1 MIRPYRNLDS
11 SSPCVTKELKIEFIS
26 KKGNSVER
34 ETPQMLEAIGITP
47 RKAYMDL
54 VDAIALLDETCPNQ
68 EFNPSDTIKATTEAS
83 LMPYTECKKMKSKNH
98 GHDRPNQHSFK
109 KNRLQDKNKNRPLMK
124 KIGKSKTEEMP
135 FLIKLPPNLGTIRK
149 PCFQKTKSR
158 KIIEQQ
164 TTLNK
169 ISCFKKLIF
178 DSMDVRSKSIVNLK
192 GINETAV
199 ATTETTTITAA
210 TTTTTTDIQTR
221 TEQSNHQLKKQLKEL
236 KKSKTLELPIRRYS
250 DIGQSSS
257 VTIHSFETDDLDRAF
272 SQKSPLR
279 GYLRASLDSII
290 DTGSCSS
297 LVKGIIR
304 NNSKVSHMQQ
314 RCNSI
319 DTLIKEKITV
329 NEESVSSSKY
339 AFLVGSSFTELDRWS
354 SFSKK
359 QREILDKRKC
369 TTHSTIEC
377 ICKSLKIVGS
387 TPNLKGSNNINYLKE
402 EASNS
407 QLINTS
413 SNLKEQCQEISTLNK
428 EKRSSYLEDNKII
441 RNTSSKCR
449 KWQIFF
455 DPLQDTVDMFNELR
469 KVSSLLNIPS
479 WEKFSKVDKT
489 FVRIPK
495 QIFLNKKETM
505 RREPS
510 TNLSTNLNERKKQIS
525 TFSKEKQLIDSKA
538 ISLTTTKDLT
548 SQTEVDSKCYLSDIF
563 NVPLQKRNVKERK
576 ETGMKIKEATKTKHN
591 HCLEIKLANPMFPK
605 ESSSQKMVQIQG
617 RTNDFYEIVSSK
629 TVPNCAEKQLRKVS
643 AEEDTKLENFT
654 LGSKVDYQSVIEQK
668 RTKCFPL

>member
-1 MIRPYRNLDS
+1 
-11 SSPCVTKELKIEFIS
+11 
-26 KKGNSVER
+26 
-34 ETPQMLEAIGITP
+34 
-47 RKAYMDL
+47 
-54 VDAIALLDETCPNQ
+54 
-68 EFNPSDTIKATTEAS
+68 
-83 LMPYTECKKMKSKNH
+83 
-98 GHDRPNQHSFK
+98 
-109 KNRLQDKNKNRPLMK
+109 
-124 KIGKSKTEEMP
+124 
-135 FLIKLPPNLGTIRK
+135 
-149 PCFQKTKSR
+149 
-158 KIIEQQ
+158 
-164 TTLNK
+164 
-169 ISCFKKLIF
+169 
-178 DSMDVRSKSIVNLK
+178 
-192 GINETAV
+192 
-199 ATTETTTITAA
+199 
-210 TTTTTTDIQTR
+210 
-221 TEQSNHQLKKQLKEL
+221 
-236 KKSKTLELPIRRYS
+236 
-250 DIGQSSS
+250 
-257 VTIHSFETDDLDRAF
+257 
-272 SQKSPLR
+272 
-279 GYLRASLDSII
+279 
-290 DTGSCSS
+290 
-297 LVKGIIR
+297 
-304 NNSKVSHMQQ
+304 MQQ

-339 AFLVGSSFTELDRWS
+339 VFLVGSSFTELDRWS

-387 TPNLKGSNNINYLKE
+387 TPNLNASNNINYLKE

-407 QLINTS
+407 QLINTL

-428 EKRSSYLEDNKII
+428 DKRSSYLEDNKII

-449 KWQIFF
+449 KLQIFF
-455 DPLQDTVDMFNELR
+455 EPLQDTVDMFNELR

-591 HCLEIKLANPMFPK
+591 HRLEIKLANPMFPK